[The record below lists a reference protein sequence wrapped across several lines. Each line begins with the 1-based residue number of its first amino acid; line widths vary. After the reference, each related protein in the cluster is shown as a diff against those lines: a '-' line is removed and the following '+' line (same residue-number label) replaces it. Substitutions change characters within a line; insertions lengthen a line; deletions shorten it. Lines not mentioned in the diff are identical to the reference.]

1 LSHFYNAK
9 EQAVKKVKRKWKRQ
23 VNKIKKLR
31 IGTHA
36 MNLGMFIIGWFLV
49 VGIAVMYVR
58 GFGMKTI
65 ISNDSMAPTFEE
77 DEILKINQF
86 IYKIT
91 SPKRMDTVAVRVGET
106 KSNVYYV
113 LRIVGLPGEKVQIQ
127 NGKIYIDGEE
137 ITYPV
142 GEEPIEDAG
151 IAGEI
156 VFLGDDEYFML
167 CDNYNNSSYDSRSSN
182 IGVIDKSQIEG
193 RVK

>member
-1 LSHFYNAK
+1 M
-9 EQAVKKVKRKWKRQ
+9 KKVKRKWKRQ

-91 SPKRMDTVAVRVGET
+91 SPKRMDTAAVRVGET

-142 GEEPIEDAG
+142 SEEPIEDAG

>member
-1 LSHFYNAK
+1 M
-9 EQAVKKVKRKWKRQ
+9 KKVKRKWKRQ

-113 LRIVGLPGEKVQIQ
+113 LRIVGLPSEKVQIQ

-142 GEEPIEDAG
+142 GDEPIEDAG

>member
-1 LSHFYNAK
+1 M
-9 EQAVKKVKRKWKRQ
+9 KKVKRKWKRQ
-23 VNKIKKLR
+23 INKIKKLR

-36 MNLGMFIIGWFLV
+36 VNLGMFIIGWFLV

-65 ISNDSMAPTFEE
+65 LSNDSMAPTFQE

-86 IYKIT
+86 IYKIS

-113 LRIVGLPGEKVQIQ
+113 LRIVGLPGEKFQIQ

-142 GEEPIEDAG
+142 GDELIEDAG
-151 IAGEI
+151 IAGKI
-156 VFLGDDEYFML
+156 VYLGDDEYFML
-167 CDNYNNSSYDSRSSN
+167 CDNYNNSSYDSRSSS

>member
-1 LSHFYNAK
+1 
-9 EQAVKKVKRKWKRQ
+9 
-23 VNKIKKLR
+23 
-31 IGTHA
+31 

-142 GEEPIEDAG
+142 SEEPIEDAG